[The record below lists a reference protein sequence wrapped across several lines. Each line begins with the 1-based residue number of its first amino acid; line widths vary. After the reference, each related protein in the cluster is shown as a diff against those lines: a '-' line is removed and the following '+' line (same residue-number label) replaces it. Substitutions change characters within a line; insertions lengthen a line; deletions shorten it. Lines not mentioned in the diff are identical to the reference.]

1 MLNIIIAPGR
11 GNKEIDLDSL
21 KQIKELADN
30 DSVIFIEPS
39 TERSFFR
46 DNIIQPLLDD
56 NGFLKKE
63 VYDFESVYRFDNGD
77 ICFDYCFSYLPNR
90 IKPFQKGYTPEELPE
105 DEARVVLSD
114 RWFDYFISKS
124 TK

>member
-11 GNKEIDLDSL
+11 GNKEINLDSL

-39 TERSFFR
+39 NERNFFR
-46 DNIIQPLLDD
+46 DNIIQHLLDD

-63 VYDFESVYRFDNGD
+63 VYNFESVYRFDDGNVW
-77 ICFDYCFSYLPNR
+77 FDYCFSYLPNR
-90 IKPFQKGYTPEELPE
+90 TKPFPKGYTPEELTE
-105 DEARVVLSD
+105 DESRVVLSD
-114 RWFDYFISKS
+114 RWFDFFISKS